1 MHSVMSGSAA
11 GRIVGRIAPSV
22 DRGPTWGSIQVR
34 PEPYGIVWYKL
45 SVYPPGTDAQ
55 TRRWLRAREAWGG
68 GGLVCA
74 VTAAILL
81 MIALPPVIAIAIAG
95 GLYAAAWVVFDRH
108 AGAARRRTRRLTAM
122 DYGARSTREE
132 VQRRAH
138 LRGIASTL
146 VDADRSLRAGLI
158 TPAEHE
164 LLWAGVF
171 DELGAQ

>member
-11 GRIVGRIAPSV
+11 SRIVGRIAPAA
-22 DRGPTWGSIQVR
+22 DRGPTWGSMQVR

-68 GGLVCA
+68 AGLVCA
-74 VTAAILL
+74 VATAILL
-81 MIALPPVIAIAIAG
+81 MIVLPPAVALALAL
-95 GLYAAAWVVFDRH
+95 GLYAIAWVVFNRH
-108 AGAARRRTRRLTAM
+108 AGAARRRTRRLIAM

-132 VQRRAH
+132 VQLRTR

-146 VDADRSLRAGLI
+146 VDADRSLHAGRI

-164 LLWAGVF
+164 LVWAAAF
-171 DELGAQ
+171 DELGAR